1 MTTPRNPVTP
11 PEKTPVDENQKEE
24 TPENTG
30 RSNATW
36 RNRIAVSSVLV
47 VAFLVACLYFL
58 LATASGS
65 QLLWSQLVRWV
76 PGLEGTLVS
85 GSLSSG
91 WQLDR
96 MRWHNP
102 VIDVT
107 ADQLAFRWSMTSLLA
122 GSAELDA
129 VTAKNLRVIR
139 RDRTTE
145 EPAEPESSATTQ
157 AFWISTSL
165 PIHVR
170 QLRVDQ
176 FVYDDPVVHVALNS
190 LQTEAQ
196 WSGHQIKLPLLE
208 TARLDVELKPQVPGG
223 PAAKQTAAPTGPVKP
238 GSVHSAPINT
248 VSAPVSSQNR
258 TANRTSDAIPTLPDV
273 FVPFDIVLERAI
285 LTDSRYWQSGFDT
298 GHLNIVI
305 QARMRGDTLILGLLQ
320 VTDPTLQRS
329 AKLAGQLNFTGHYPL
344 VVTLDGQSA
353 VPGLSTDQRQMQ
365 VTVKGDLAKLA
376 VTAKVA
382 GVEQLQ
388 LQGQL
393 APLDPRL
400 PFDLKASWNRLPL
413 PSELQ
418 ELTILKGSLNAK
430 GSLQGYTAQ
439 LQTQGQWQHYPQWTF
454 QTRLK
459 GDVQQVAVELLQVAD
474 AHNQVSVEGLLS
486 WQQGVHWKGK
496 TELTLHQI
504 QDWLPEIPA
513 HLQGQITQEFTLRN
527 NHWTLSVPSMAVTGQ
542 WNHYPL
548 ALQGSVQGND
558 QNQWQFKQLILEN
571 GPNHVTVQGELAQQW
586 NVQAAVDFSQL
597 KTWMPTWKGGFTGQV
612 TLHGPAKAP
621 QLTAQVTA
629 PMVHTG
635 NVWLKNLNLH
645 AQATLQQLLT
655 APNPSGAL
663 SLTVEKLFTGSG
675 RFHDIKVDLRGS
687 SSQHHLD
694 FSVGG
699 RQIQSHLAVTGGI
712 RQGNWIGQLT
722 QADINGLPGHWSL
735 QKPVTL
741 TWRQNLQQLTM
752 TAQCWLSAPASLCLG
767 NAQIAASQ
775 GKIPLTL
782 DQFDLSRLET
792 WLPDNLHWQG
802 QMKTTGTIGWRGSKP
817 QIDLVV
823 SSPSGQWVANSIK
836 TPYQNLLLK
845 LNATERQAV
854 ADFGLSSTV
863 LGQMNAH
870 VVVTDPLRRK
880 QLSGQIDLARLQLAP
895 IAPLVESLH
904 KTSGQLDVHGR
915 FAGTLGAPLFYG
927 QINLKDG
934 EVATAPEMVH
944 LTAMNGSL
952 LVAGDKADLA
962 MTMQAGK
969 GKIRLAGKSY
979 WPDGKLKG
987 NLSVNGQD
995 AEVVFAG
1002 YGSGRV
1008 NTDIQLAFDQD
1019 RADLTGQIVVPSANI
1034 DVKSLPDSGIEVS
1047 DDVHVVQIID
1057 TAQPA
1062 SQPFPFYMDLTL
1074 QLGNDVHFSAMGL
1087 KTALAGGL
1095 RFHQKPGQ
1103 ALMTQGEIRLV
1114 DGRFKAYGQNLVIRT
1129 GKLSFNGDVTTPY
1142 VMAEAIRDP
1151 NSMEDTSVTVGVKI
1165 NAPITALSAQI
1176 FSEPDL
1182 PDTDKLSYLLRGK
1195 SSTATTNGS
1204 TEEAMAAMML
1214 GAGLSQ
1220 TNGVVSDV
1228 ASNFGLK
1235 DAGFDTSGSGTDT
1248 QVNLSAYVL
1257 KDLQLQYGV
1266 GVYSA
1271 VSEVKL
1277 RYFFLP
1283 QLYFQAVSGLD
1294 QAVDLF
1300 YKFEF

>member
-1 MTTPRNPVTP
+1 MTPHDPKSP
-11 PEKTPVDENQKEE
+11 PEKTPADV
-24 TPENTG
+24 TPPDHAPGTTAR
-30 RSNATW
+30 RSATL

-47 VAFLVACLYFL
+47 VAFLIACFYFV

-65 QLLWSQLVRWV
+65 QLLWGQLVRWV

-96 MRWHNP
+96 MRWHSST
-102 VIDVT
+102 IDVS
-107 ADQLAFRWSMTSLLA
+107 ADQVAFQWSMASLLA
-122 GSAELDA
+122 GSADIQH
-129 VTAKNLRVIR
+129 VTAKNLKVVR
-139 RDRTTE
+139 RDSPHE
-145 EPAEPESSATTQ
+145 EPVEPESSATTH

-165 PIHVR
+165 PVDIR

-176 FVYDDPVVHVALNS
+176 FVYDDPVVHVALDS

-208 TARLDVELKPQVPGG
+208 TARLDVALKPTASAGS
-223 PAAKQTAAPTGPVKP
+223 AAKKNAGKP
-238 GSVHSAPINT
+238 GSVQSVPVQSVPRTI
-248 VSAPVSSQNR
+248 VSGSVSTQNR
-258 TANRTSDAIPTLPDV
+258 PAKSTSVAIPTLPDV
-273 FVPFDIVLERAI
+273 FVPFDIVLEQAV
-285 LTDSRYWQSGFDT
+285 LTDTRYWQPGFDT
-298 GHLNIVI
+298 GHLNIKI
-305 QARMRGDTLILGLLQ
+305 QARMSGGMLILGLLDVQ
-320 VTDPTLQRS
+320 DPVQQRS
-329 AKLAGQLNFTGHYPL
+329 VSLAGQMNFTGYYPL
-344 VVTLDGQSA
+344 VFTVNGQSA
-353 VPGLSTDQRQMQ
+353 VPGLTADKRQLQ
-365 VTVKGDLAKLA
+365 LTGKGDLAKLA
-376 VTAKVA
+376 LDAKIA
-382 GVEQLQ
+382 GAEQLQ

-393 APLDPRL
+393 APLDPQL
-400 PFDLKASWNRLPL
+400 PFDLQASWSRLPL
-413 PSELQ
+413 PSTMQDLS
-418 ELTILKGSLNAK
+418 ILKGSLSAK

-454 QTRLK
+454 LTRLK
-459 GDVQQVAVELLQVAD
+459 GDAHQVAVELLQVAD
-474 AHNQVSVEGLLS
+474 AHNQIRFDGQLS
-486 WQQGVHWKGK
+486 WQQGVRWKGK
-496 TELTLHQI
+496 TELALHQL
-504 QDWLPEIPA
+504 QDWFPDIPA
-513 HLQGQITQEFTLRN
+513 RIQGNIAQEFVWQNT
-527 NHWTLSVPSMAVTGQ
+527 HWTLSVPTIAVNGQ

-548 ALQGSVQGND
+548 ILQGSVQGND
-558 QNQWQFKQLILEN
+558 QNQWRFKQLRLEN

-586 NVQAAVDFSQL
+586 NMVAAVDFSQL
-597 KTWMPTWKGGFTGQV
+597 KTLIPTWKGGFTGQLA
-612 TLHGPAKAP
+612 LHGPAKAP
-621 QLTAQVTA
+621 KLTAQVTA

-655 APNPSGAL
+655 TPNPSGDL
-663 SLTVEKLFTGSG
+663 TLTVEKLFSGSG
-675 RFHDIKVDLRGS
+675 RFHDIKLNLQGTAP
-687 SSQHHLD
+687 QHHLD

-699 RQIQSHLAVTGGI
+699 RQIQSHLVLSGGL
-712 RQGNWIGQLT
+712 RQGKWVGQLS
-722 QADINGLPGHWSL
+722 QADVNGLPGHWTL
-735 QKPVTL
+735 QKPVSL
-741 TWRQNLQQLTM
+741 TWRQNLQQLTLS
-752 TAQCWLSAPASLCLG
+752 AQCWLSAPASLCLG

-775 GKIPLTL
+775 GRIPITL
-782 DQFDLSRLET
+782 DQFELSRLET
-792 WLPDNLHWQG
+792 WLPDALHWQG
-802 QMKTTGTIGWRGSKP
+802 QMKTTGTIGWRGTQP
-817 QIDLVV
+817 LIDLVV

-836 TPYQNLLLK
+836 TPYQNLSLK

-854 ADFGLSSTV
+854 ADFGLSSSV
-863 LGQMNAH
+863 LGQMQAH
-870 VVVTDPLRRK
+870 VVVADPLRRK

-927 QINLKDG
+927 QVTLKDG

-952 LVAGDKADLA
+952 LVEGDKADLT

-1008 NTDIQLAFDQD
+1008 NTDIQLAFDQE

-1057 TAQPA
+1057 NNQPA
-1062 SQPFPFYMDLTL
+1062 TQPFPFYMDMTL

-1114 DGRFKAYGQNLVIRT
+1114 DGRFKAYGQNLVIRS
-1129 GKLSFNGDVTTPY
+1129 GKLSFNGDMTNPY

-1300 YKFEF
+1300 YKFDF